1 MKYDRLLC
9 YGCLCFTTYFTNPNS
24 HMKKQATISSF
35 LAIGWPRA
43 GRWALVL
50 ALGLAQLAAS
60 AQAISSQFFGIN
72 YWNIKSGSN
81 ALTNPNTALTNDLR
95 KADLRWIRIG
105 GARFDDAVLWQNPAS
120 YVAAINYARSLGAEP
135 IVQVPIKLTKTQLS
149 SFVSY
154 FANNNIAVTYW
165 AIGNEQDPADIEATT
180 TFNEPLQW
188 SAGNYANQYGFTYD
202 QWIVQYKALA
212 IRLKNDLPNC
222 KLVGPDFRLFYPE
235 VMNDFYAKFLN
246 DVGKA
251 TYLNTATNAKRPLL
265 DHFVF
270 HFYADKTE
278 TDLDGRFALLET
290 LVGNTTASRA
300 ANGFAPLTIGVTEVN
315 ATNSNNGTT
324 LARADD
330 FRAGQFVALMAK
342 ETMRQGGLCFIP
354 WSIFE
359 SGGLGGTDDY
369 SLYATDGS
377 AGTPVRRS
385 TMWHLAMLSTY
396 RQANVMN
403 GSKND
408 PNNNNVVFVAM
419 RGPNGYT
426 VLVMNTTGGTATTTG
441 TTYSYRASLDNVQRG
456 PETVLI
462 ALEGYPGVTQQ
473 LAGSI
478 GPGTT
483 HLYNL
488 DANGNLLAKV
498 FYAQGTAPP
507 QQQLA
512 FNLVSKSSVAAGTQ
526 GFARPTGGAATADV
540 TQFVGSAAGIS
551 SASWLLKPAT
561 PGYYFVVNQYTDL
574 ALRPKGATDA
584 ERIQENQ
591 PISQEAL
598 NETSL
603 GQDYL
608 QWRISYTGS
617 GGYYRFQNKRS
628 GKYLNV
634 KGGGVTADIPL
645 VQYSYFAD
653 YLSEQWRFDELNV
666 AEPLQARGGAWTAGA
681 APAAA
686 TSLGTY
692 PNPAI
697 ATLYLTLN
705 ADAGQA
711 TLRDL
716 TGRVC
721 RTQAVGRTARLD
733 LQGLA
738 NGIYHLTVTTAA
750 GQQHQKIVKE

>member
-1 MKYDRLLC
+1 
-9 YGCLCFTTYFTNPNS
+9 
-24 HMKKQATISSF
+24 MKKTCYLHFFSGSRWLPA
-35 LAIGWPRA
+35 LASR
-43 GRWALVL
+43 
-50 ALGLAQLAAS
+50 LGAMRCGLLLLLLGAARLSAS
-60 AQAISSQFFGIN
+60 AQAIAPQFFGIN
-72 YWNIKSGSN
+72 YWNIKANSD
-81 ALTNPNTALTNDLR
+81 ALTNPSTALTNDLR

-105 GARFDDAVLWQNPAS
+105 GARFDDDVLWQNPAS
-120 YVAAINYARSLGAEP
+120 YVSAINYVRSLGAEP
-135 IVQVPIKLTKTQLS
+135 LVQVPIKLSKDQLS
-149 SFVSY
+149 SFISY
-154 FANNNIAVTYW
+154 FASRNITVTYW

-180 TFNEPLQW
+180 NYNEPLQW
-188 SAGNYANQYGFTYD
+188 SAGNYPNKYGYTYD

-222 KLVGPDFRLFYPE
+222 KLVGPDFRLFYAD

-251 TYLNTATNAKRPLL
+251 AYLNTATNAKRPLL

-290 LVGNTTASRA
+290 LVNNTTASRA

-315 ATNSNNGTT
+315 ATNTNDGTA

-342 ETMRQGGLCFIP
+342 KTIQQGGLCFIP

-359 SGGLGGTDDY
+359 SGGGGGVDDY
-369 SLYATDGS
+369 SLYATDGA
-377 AGTPVRRS
+377 AGTPQRRS
-385 TMWHLAMLSTY
+385 TMWHLAMLSNY
-396 RQANVMN
+396 RQANLMN

-426 VLVMNTTGGTATTTG
+426 VMIMNTQGGTSTNAG

-456 PETVLI
+456 PETVRI
-462 ALEGYPGVTQQ
+462 ALQGYAGVAQQ

-483 HLYNL
+483 HLYKL
-488 DANGNLLAKV
+488 DADGNVLAKL
-498 FYAQGTAPP
+498 FYTTGDPVP
-507 QQQLA
+507 QQQLS
-512 FNLVSKSSVAAGTQ
+512 FNLVSRSSVAAGTQ
-526 GFARPTGGAATADV
+526 GFARPTGGLASSDV
-540 TQFVGSAAGIS
+540 TQFVGSAAGVS
-551 SASWLLKPAT
+551 STRWLLRPAA
-561 PGYYFVVNQYTDL
+561 PGYYFVVNQYTNL

-591 PISQEAL
+591 PIGQEAL
-598 NETSL
+598 DENSL
-603 GQDYL
+603 GQNYL
-608 QWRISYTGS
+608 QWRIIYTGS
-617 GGYYRFQNKRS
+617 GGYYRLQNRRS

-645 VQYSYFAD
+645 VQYTDQPAF
-653 YLSEQWRFDELNV
+653 LSEQWRFDEV
-666 AEPLQARGGAWTAGA
+666 AVVEPAQARGATLAVGA
-681 APAAA
+681 APAA
-686 TSLGTY
+686 TLLGAY
-692 PNPAI
+692 PNPVTSI
-697 ATLYLTLN
+697 LSLTLD

-711 TLRDL
+711 TMRDL
-716 TGRVC
+716 SGRIC
-721 RTQAVGRTARLD
+721 LAQAVGRAAQLNVQD
-733 LQGLA
+733 LPSGLY
-738 NGIYHLTVTTAA
+738 ILTVTTAT
-750 GQQHQKIVKE
+750 GEVRQKIVKE

>member
-1 MKYDRLLC
+1 M
-9 YGCLCFTTYFTNPNS
+9 
-24 HMKKQATISSF
+24 
-35 LAIGWPRA
+35 
-43 GRWALVL
+43 L
-50 ALGLAQLAAS
+50 ALGLVQLAAS
-60 AQAISSQFFGIN
+60 AQAISPQFFGIN
-72 YWNIKSGSN
+72 YWNIKSGSD

-95 KADLRWIRIG
+95 KADLRWMRIG

-135 IVQVPIKLTKTQLS
+135 IVQVPIKLSKDQLS
-149 SFVSY
+149 SFVTY
-154 FANNNIAVTYW
+154 FASHNITVTYW
-165 AIGNEQDPADIEATT
+165 AIGNEQDPANDPDTPDY
-180 TFNEPLQW
+180 NEPLKW
-188 SAGNYANQYGFTYD
+188 SSGDYVNQYGYTYAS
-202 QWIVQYKALA
+202 WVLQYKALA

-222 KLVGPDFRLFYPE
+222 KLIGPDFRLFYPE

-251 TYLNTATNAKRPLL
+251 SYLNTATNVKRPLL

-278 TDLDGRFALLET
+278 TQLNTTFALLET

-315 ATNSNNGTT
+315 ATNSNDGIA

-342 ETMRQGGLCFIP
+342 KTMQQGGLCFVP

-359 SGGLGGTDDY
+359 GGGKGGTTDY
-369 SLYATDGS
+369 SLYATDGTIS
-377 AGTPVRRS
+377 ALQRRS
-385 TMWHLAMLSTY
+385 TMWHLAMLSNY
-396 RQANVMN
+396 RQANLMN
-403 GSKND
+403 GTKND

-426 VLVMNTTGGTATTTG
+426 VLIMNTTGGTATTAG
-441 TTYSYRASLDNVQRG
+441 TTYSYRASLDNVLRG
-456 PETVLI
+456 TETVRI
-462 ALEGYPGVTQQ
+462 ALEGYAGITKQ

-498 FYAQGTAPP
+498 FYSQGTAAP

-512 FNLVSKSSVAAGTQ
+512 FNFVSKSSVAAGTQ
-526 GFARPTGGAATADV
+526 GFARPTSGSATADV
-540 TQFVGSAAGIS
+540 TQYVGSATGVS
-551 SASWLLKPAT
+551 SANWLLKPAD

-653 YLSEQWRFDELNV
+653 YLSEQWRFDEVTV
-666 AEPLQARGGAWTAGA
+666 AEPLQARSAALAASA
-681 APAAA
+681 APATTTGLTA
-686 TSLGTY
+686 Y
-692 PNPAI
+692 PNPATG
-697 ATLYLTLN
+697 TLYLTLD
-705 ADAGQA
+705 ADAGHA

-716 TGRVC
+716 TGRLC
-721 RTQAVGRTARLD
+721 LAQAVARTGQLD
-733 LQGLA
+733 VRSLA
-738 NGIYHLTVTTAA
+738 PGIYHLTVTTAT
-750 GQQHQKIVKE
+750 GSLHQKIVKE

>member
-1 MKYDRLLC
+1 MKTHDSTRPICCPAPRLVAAP
-9 YGCLCFTTYFTNPNS
+9 T
-24 HMKKQATISSF
+24 
-35 LAIGWPRA
+35 PRA
-43 GRWALVL
+43 ARWKALFFFCLIL
-50 ALGLAQLAAS
+50 AATRLPAS

-72 YWNIKSGSN
+72 YWNIKKDSD
-81 ALTNPNTALTNDLR
+81 AITNPNTALTNDLR

-105 GARFDDAVLWQNPAS
+105 GARFDDDVLWQNPAS
-120 YVAAINYARSLGAEP
+120 YVEAINYARSLGAEP

-154 FANNNIAVTYW
+154 FASKNITITYW
-165 AIGNEQDPADIEATT
+165 AIGNEQDPANDPTT
-180 TFNEPLQW
+180 PDYNEPLKW
-188 SAGNYANQYGFTYD
+188 SSGDYVNKYGYTYD
-202 QWIVQYKALA
+202 SWLLQYKALA

-222 KLVGPDFRLFYPE
+222 KLIGPDFRLFYPE

-246 DVGKA
+246 DVGTA
-251 TYLNTATNAKRPLL
+251 SYFNAATNVRRPLL

-278 TDLDGRFALLET
+278 TQLNTTFDLLET
-290 LVGNTTASRA
+290 LVGNTTANRS

-315 ATNSNNGTT
+315 ATNTNDGTT

-342 ETMRQGGLCFIP
+342 KTMQQGGLCFIP

-359 SGGLGGTDDY
+359 SGGLGTKDDY

-377 AGTPVRRS
+377 TSALRRRS
-385 TMWHLAMLSTY
+385 TMWHLAMLSNY
-396 RQANVMN
+396 RQANLMN

-426 VLVMNTTGGTATTTG
+426 VMIMNTTGGTATTTG

-456 PETVLI
+456 PETVRI
-462 ALEGYPGVTQQ
+462 ALEGYAGVTKQ

-483 HLYNL
+483 DLYNL
-488 DANGNLLAKV
+488 DADGNLLAKLS
-498 FYAQGTAPP
+498 YSQGTAAP

-512 FNLVSKSSVAAGTQ
+512 FNFVSKSSVAVGKQ
-526 GFARPTGGAATADV
+526 GFARPTGGSATANV
-540 TQFVGSAAGIS
+540 TQYMGSATGVS
-551 SASWLLKPAT
+551 STNWLLKPAE

-574 ALRPKGATDA
+574 ALRPEGATDA
-584 ERIQENQ
+584 ERIQENR

-634 KGGGVTADIPL
+634 KGGGTTADIPL
-645 VQYSYFAD
+645 VQYTYFAD
-653 YLSEQWRFDELNV
+653 YLSEQWRFDEV
-666 AEPLQARGGAWTAGA
+666 DVTEPVQARGVVLAASI

-686 TSLGTY
+686 PSLSAY
-692 PNPAI
+692 PNPATG
-697 ATLYLTLN
+697 TLYLTLN

-721 RTQAVGRTARLD
+721 LAQAVGRTGQLNIR
-733 LQGLA
+733 GLTE
-738 NGIYHLTVTTAA
+738 GIYYLTVTTAT
-750 GQQHQKIVKE
+750 GSHHQKIVKE